1 MEVLK
6 EILVRRSIRQFKT
19 DPVEKDKIERILEA
33 GRLAPSAKNRQEWR
47 FIVIQKQEIR
57 ERVKMAAY
65 GQEWVGRAPV
75 IIAVCTTNTGYRMPN
90 GQLSH
95 PIDLSFAAAFM
106 TLQCVREGLGSCC
119 LSTFDEEDVKNILS
133 VPYSM
138 KIVLLLVM
146 GYADEQP
153 EAGIRK
159 PLRTITA
166 YNHW

>member
-1 MEVLK
+1 MDVLK
-6 EILVRRSIRQFKT
+6 EIVARRSIRQFKS
-19 DPVEKDKIERILEA
+19 DPVEKEKVERILEA

-47 FIVIQKQEIR
+47 FVVVQKQEIR
-57 ERVKMAAY
+57 ERIKTAAY
-65 GQEWVGRAPV
+65 NQEWVGQAPL

-106 TLQCVREGLGSCC
+106 TLQGVREGLGCCC